1 MSDAKRIF
9 VGGLSKEIKEEEL
22 TERFQRFCE
31 VLNVQ
36 IKKKKVDDAPDKIFA
51 YVNVKSTPENL
62 QKCISLYDKTKWKGS
77 ELRLQLAKEN
87 FITRLENERKNGFI
101 SEEKKPR
108 KPMHDTVE
116 YHNPYENLPDPSIAE
131 MRGCVPGT
139 KVPGEK
145 NWVVGK
151 YGRVLPVVYIR
162 NKDKKKVLKVDP
174 SKFCHNV
181 KRMKEEETSTV
192 STGKI
197 LTLEMEDVDSEIYR
211 KRKGEFPKWTKKPNK
226 QKKYDF
232 EALKEKYLN
241 DKTEINLNLNKEPDF
256 EVVSGDA
263 IVDPLGQ
270 TFDSDDADSD
280 SYYTS
285 LKDSRSRSFSK
296 KVTPESSDES
306 DSDDSINKTVSCSV
320 DIAESKIRQNGE
332 ISPKDPVENIDVS
345 KLRSNTQNKLP
356 SNYVQ
361 EKKTK
366 PKIQP
371 FKGTKILYENTESD
385 KCEDANSLEST
396 YIKVIDSNK
405 NINAKSK
412 KDDIVIQKN
421 KSNETEGPATP
432 LVLKDMKKS
441 QKKPSQIVLP
451 EDDDGNIS
459 ASSADTDE
467 IINKSKCMSPTDD
480 SDRMFNNVF
489 EFSPLLSSKGK
500 NSGKI
505 DGSIVNEYS
514 SGLIGGE
521 IPEGYESSYSYSA
534 DDSDDSDF
542 EKFAMKQSQKAK
554 EVSKKETE
562 KQTLSMKKNKIEN
575 SSQKTDK
582 VLEYSTL
589 NVKSGIEG
597 KSDKD
602 VNKTKDSN
610 PLINSQNDLTNKI
623 LKGKDIAKEKVSKS
637 LVNNADK
644 LNEEVSEKQNLSSKS
659 TTIEKKKLSKSVVNN
674 DENLEGKVSEKQN
687 LSSKS
692 TTKEKKKLSK
702 SVVKNDDSLEG
713 KVSEKLNLSSKSTT
727 KEKKSNKDINE
738 KRLESLKQK
747 QQETLAK
754 KSAIQNALANIDAS
768 NRSNK
773 KIIFDDSDSDSIA
786 SEVNASSDEEED
798 STDDSNFEEAVNSKT
813 FEKKNVPTLFD
824 SSESEST
831 DSENDEK
838 MFKIRPE
845 FQGRSGQKR
854 MELQSR
860 YGNDDRFKLDE
871 KFIDSEEEDM
881 EEDVP
886 EPTEEDERAKSL
898 KILEQVVGTKI
909 KPERKGKLFRDVS
922 ALHFDPSR
930 EDHTHYEVQV
940 ESQPKKDKKSS
951 KKKKDAE
958 VTENEEN
965 EEVLPEVSKDKFF
978 EVSDS
983 LKDAFKP
990 SSKDLDEPKGFSLL
1004 SAFGTGTSK
1013 EKDIEN
1019 DENEDSGM
1027 KTLQHKSSL
1036 FPWEQQFDDESSD
1049 SDRGDRNDNS
1059 DVSMSDE
1066 DIKEKEPVVFSSA
1079 KSFFFFQENDERISE
1094 GIKKFCRQDDLE
1106 VVKDKWL
1113 QKRADLVE
1121 AYRTKHKRLLRKKKI
1136 EDKQGHKKVDAHKKH
1151 AVLKNR

>member
-36 IKKKKVDDAPDKIFA
+36 IKKKKVNDAPDKIFA
-51 YVNVKSTPENL
+51 YVNVNSTPENL

-87 FITRLENERKNGFI
+87 FITRLEDERKNGFI
-101 SEEKKPR
+101 LEEKKPR

-192 STGKI
+192 STGKN

-211 KRKGEFPKWTKKPNK
+211 KRKGEFPKWTRKPNK

-241 DKTEINLNLNKEPDF
+241 NNTEINENLNKEPDF

-263 IVDPLGQ
+263 IVDRLGQ
-270 TFDSDDADSD
+270 TFDSDDGDSD

-296 KVTPESSDES
+296 KDTPESSDES
-306 DSDDSINKTVSCSV
+306 NSDASIEEIVSCSAE
-320 DIAESKIRQNGE
+320 IAESKIKQIGD
-332 ISPKDPVENIDVS
+332 ISPKDTVENMDVL
-345 KLRSNTQNKLP
+345 KFRSNTQNKLP

-385 KCEDANSLEST
+385 KCKDANSLESNS
-396 YIKVIDSNK
+396 IKVFDSNK
-405 NINAKSK
+405 NLNAKISPGQITRDNFESK
-412 KDDIVIQKN
+412 KDLVIQKN
-421 KSNETEGPATP
+421 KSNKTEGSATP
-432 LVLKDMKKS
+432 LVLKDQKKS
-441 QKKPSQIVLP
+441 QKQPPQIVLA
-451 EDDDGNIS
+451 EDDDGNDS

-505 DGSIVNEYS
+505 DGSTVNEYS

-542 EKFAMKQSQKAK
+542 EKFALKQSQKAK
-554 EVSKKETE
+554 EMNTKETE
-562 KQTLSMKKNKIEN
+562 KQASPVKKNKIEN
-575 SSQKTDK
+575 SSQKTNT
-582 VLEYSTL
+582 VLENSKL
-589 NVKSGIEG
+589 NVKTVTEG
-597 KSDKD
+597 KTDINVDKLKGSD
-602 VNKTKDSN
+602 
-610 PLINSQNDLTNKI
+610 PLINSQNDLTNKTSN
-623 LKGKDIAKEKVSKS
+623 GESIAKEKLSKS

-644 LNEEVSEKQNLSSKS
+644 VNEKESEKQNLSSR
-659 TTIEKKKLSKSVVNN
+659 
-674 DENLEGKVSEKQN
+674 
-687 LSSKS
+687 S

-702 SVVKNDDSLEG
+702 SLVNNDDNLKE
-713 KVSEKLNLSSKSTT
+713 KVSEKQDLSSKSTT
-727 KEKKSNKDINE
+727 KEKKPKKDTNE

-773 KIIFDDSDSDSIA
+773 KIVFDESDSDSSA
-786 SEVNASSDEEED
+786 SEVNDSSYEEED
-798 STDDSNFEEAVNSKT
+798 SSDNSDVDEAVNSKT
-813 FEKKNVPTLFD
+813 LEKKNVPTLFD

-881 EEDVP
+881 EEDIP

-1013 EKDIEN
+1013 ENDIEN
-1019 DENEDSGM
+1019 DENAEDSGM

-1049 SDRGDRNDNS
+1049 SDRDDGNDNS
-1059 DVSMSDE
+1059 DVYMSDE

-1094 GIKKFCRQDDLE
+1094 GINKFCRQDDLDI
-1106 VVKDKWL
+1106 VKDKWL